1 MKKLV
6 SLDLLKNVIRK
17 CKEWM
22 NKWNRNDD
30 DYFDHPFAIL

>member
-6 SLDLLKNVIRK
+6 SRLKTTVEK
-17 CKEWM
+17 LKEWM
-22 NKWNRNDD
+22 NKWNKNDD